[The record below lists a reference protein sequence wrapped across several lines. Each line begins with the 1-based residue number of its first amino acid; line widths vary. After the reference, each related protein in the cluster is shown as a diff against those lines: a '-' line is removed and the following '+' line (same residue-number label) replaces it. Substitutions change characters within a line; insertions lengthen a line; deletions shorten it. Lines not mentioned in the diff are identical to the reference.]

1 MSTSIKKTVLYLIL
15 IQGGNYLFPLLL
27 LPYLGGVL
35 GVKEFGVLAYCQA
48 IMQYLTLLTDYGY
61 NLTATRLVSLHRDDP
76 RMLSE
81 VFSCTMAGRF
91 ALMLGALLLLIA
103 GIAFVPDI
111 TSHWAVFAAASLG
124 LIANA
129 LTPLWL
135 FQGLERMKSL
145 VLPTFV
151 SKAASVL
158 CVVLL
163 VKGNGDAAFA
173 ALGISLGNV
182 VLAAAAL
189 LIVARKK
196 LASFVAV
203 RMRAIYD
210 TLTDGFPVFLS
221 VVMVSFYVNFNS
233 ILLNYFYG
241 PVAVGQF
248 AMADKIR
255 LAAQAVFVV
264 IGQAFYPRISQYNAI
279 DPTAARKLLRVAML
293 AIFGSA
299 VVMFA
304 VILLGAN
311 WAVTFWLG
319 EQFHSSIALLK
330 LEAVLLPI
338 IGVAL
343 VFGNLGLM
351 AMGKTRL
358 LKNVYVAATCLHLI
372 YVVPLTR
379 YLGAQGT
386 ILSVILTELFGAA
399 AFAWFYFRESRP
411 AIDEQAKQDAP
422 A

>member
-1 MSTSIKKTVLYLIL
+1 MTTSIKKTILYLIL

-61 NLTATRLVSLHRDDP
+61 NLTATRLVSLHRDDRP
-76 RMLSE
+76 MLDQ
-81 VFSCTMAGRF
+81 VYSCTTAGRL
-91 ALMLGALLLLIA
+91 ALMLGALVLLIA

-111 TSHWAVFAAASLG
+111 RSHWAVFLAASLG

-129 LTPLWL
+129 VTPLWL

-145 VLPTFV
+145 VMPTFI
-151 SKAASVL
+151 SKAVSLL
-158 CVVLL
+158 CVVML

-173 ALGISLGNV
+173 ALGISIGNV

-189 LIVARKK
+189 WIIAREK
-196 LASFVAV
+196 LASFAMVK
-203 RMRAIYD
+203 MRAIRD
-210 TLTDGFPVFLS
+210 TLVDGFPVFLS
-221 VVMVSFYVNFNS
+221 VVLVSFYVNFNS

-279 DPTAARKLLRVAML
+279 DPAAAGRLLRTAML
-293 AIFGSA
+293 AILGSA
-299 VVMFA
+299 VVMFV
-304 VILLGAN
+304 VIQLCAG

-343 VFGNLGLM
+343 VYGNLGLM
-351 AMGKTRL
+351 AMGHTRL
-358 LKNVYVAATCLHLI
+358 LKNVYAVATGLHLV

-379 YLGAQGT
+379 YLGAEGT
-386 ILSVILTELFGAA
+386 IISVILTELVGAA
-399 AFAWFYFRESRP
+399 AFAWLYLRESRKTP
-411 AIDEQAKQDAP
+411 GRTRQDAP